1 MIVQTVLGGI
11 HMSRNK
17 TTTIVGAVF
26 ASSLLLSGCGLF
38 GSEVQKKIDPP
49 KDVTIVKDSST
60 AVTANKKVTNT
71 AKTKNK
77 VGETVKTELYLI
89 DKNGY
94 VVPQTLSLPKTSSV
108 AKQALEY
115 LVADGPVSD
124 LVPKGFRPVLPAG
137 TDITLS
143 IQDGVANV
151 DLSKEFKNYQAADE
165 AKILQSI
172 AWTLTQFN
180 TIKDVKLSMAGQP
193 LTKMPVAG
201 TPISDNLSRADG
213 INIDTTD
220 VLDITNTRPL
230 TVYYIGGDQGSYYY
244 VPVTRRVSN
253 NVTDNIA
260 AAVDELV
267 KGPSPSSNLVTDF
280 VSGVKLL
287 EAPKIENGKVTLNFN
302 NSIYGS
308 FKEKVV
314 SQHLLDALV
323 LSVTEQQGIKE
334 VAVEVKGKPELVK
347 ENGKKLTA
355 PVTRPEKVNTG
366 SF

>member
-1 MIVQTVLGGI
+1 MVVQTVIGGI

-17 TTTIVGAVF
+17 TTTIVSTVF
-26 ASSLLLSGCGLF
+26 VTSLLLSGCGLF

-60 AVTANKKVTNT
+60 AVTTSKKITDT
-71 AKTKNK
+71 AGTKNK
-77 VGETVKTELYLI
+77 ASDTVKTELYLI

-94 VVPQTLSLPKTSSV
+94 VVPQTIALPKTSSV

-115 LVADGPVSD
+115 LVTDGPVSN
-124 LVPKGFRPVLPAG
+124 LLPQGFRPVLPAG
-137 TDITLS
+137 TEVTVDVKE
-143 IQDGVANV
+143 GVASV
-151 DLSKEFKNYQAADE
+151 DFSKEFKNYQAADE
-165 AKILQSI
+165 QKILQ
-172 AWTLTQFN
+172 AVTWTVTQFN
-180 TIKDVKLSMAGQP
+180 SIKNIKLSMAGQP

-201 TPISDNLSRADG
+201 TPINDNLSRAGG

-220 VLDITNTRPL
+220 ALDITNTRPV
-230 TVYYIGGDQGSYYY
+230 TVYYIGGDEGSYYY

-253 NVTDNIA
+253 TVKDNITA
-260 AAVDELV
+260 IVDELV
-267 KGPSPSSNLVTDF
+267 QGPSQSSNLVSDF

-287 EAPKIENGKVTLNFN
+287 EAPQVENGKVTLNFN
-302 NSIYGS
+302 DSIYGS

-314 SQHLLDALV
+314 SQHLLDELV
-323 LSVTEQQGIKE
+323 LSVTEQPGINE

-347 ENGKKLTA
+347 EDGKKLTS